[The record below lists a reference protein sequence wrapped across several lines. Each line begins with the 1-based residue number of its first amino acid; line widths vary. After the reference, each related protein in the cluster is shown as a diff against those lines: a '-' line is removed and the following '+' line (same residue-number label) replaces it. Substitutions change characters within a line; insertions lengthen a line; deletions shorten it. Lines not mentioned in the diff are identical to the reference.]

1 MTDRIRPE
9 DLRAIMA
16 AIAGQGTPASD
27 LPKEMGWAQ
36 AAIMMADELL
46 AELARTAKPEMAAPR
61 LHACHDCQQAEAEAD
76 ARAEAAEARLVE
88 SGEHIVASDA
98 TIARLNAELARA
110 MERIGEVEDREADW
124 LTTAH
129 AVIDGGGTPSQV
141 AALVVELRQQLAQGC
156 QQGTQSER
164 NRLCRLFTRHPYQ
177 IRIHCPCSTETT
189 SLTYETARLT
199 YETALRHAEPPP
211 VQR

>member
-88 SGEHIVASDA
+88 AGEHIVASDA
-98 TIARLNAELARA
+98 TIARLNAEMSEA
-110 MERIGEVEDREADW
+110 MERAQKAEARVNQLLGRHESAARAKRERIISLLADNLYFPVVGCRFYPGAQSVEGMVGEILLAE
-124 LTTAH
+124 
-129 AVIDGGGTPSQV
+129 
-141 AALVVELRQQLAQGC
+141 ELRA
-156 QQGTQSER
+156 T
-164 NRLCRLFTRHPYQ
+164 
-177 IRIHCPCSTETT
+177 
-189 SLTYETARLT
+189 LT
-199 YETALRHAEPPP
+199 PP
-211 VQR
+211 VQP